1 MSRTT
6 KKKKNILQRDIN
18 PKHLLLVTAIF
29 GSIFTYVFIL
39 MYPKYTE
46 IKESYNKISIVEDEI
61 REYKISM
68 GSVDSK
74 NMELK
79 AITEEEKVKSSI
91 VNHKMQDGMFWIG
104 LSQLM
109 EKVDVKLLEYTL
121 SNSISY
127 DTFYAIPT
135 KLSVRGDYKSVR
147 TIMNYLENQENM
159 TQILDYRMETYI
171 KPKDQASNETTFT
184 KEPVNSARVFWVED
198 DSNVYHST
206 QFCPSLANNTKPLI
220 TGSVSDANKA
230 GKTVAHTEC
239 TATGNDTNTQVEDE
253 DPKAEG
259 DVEATFE
266 FVIYSLENPTIELE
280 NGDASEWKPGK
291 NNPFT
296 TTID

>member
-6 KKKKNILQRDIN
+6 KKKKNILQRDVN
-18 PKHLLLVTAIF
+18 PKHLLLITAIF
-29 GSIFTYVFIL
+29 GSIFTYVFLL
-39 MYPKYTE
+39 MYPKYID
-46 IKESYNKISIVEDEI
+46 IKDSYNKISIVEDEI
-61 REYKISM
+61 REYKINM
-68 GSVDSK
+68 GSIDSK

-121 SNSISY
+121 SDSISY
-127 DTFYAIPT
+127 DTFFAIPT

-171 KPKDQASNETTFT
+171 KPQEQSSTTTTFT
-184 KEPVNSARVFWVED
+184 KQAVNSASVFWIED
-198 DSNVYHST
+198 DSNIYHST
-206 QFCPSLANNTKPLI
+206 QFCPSLSNNTQPLI
-220 TGSVSDANKA
+220 NGSVSDANKA
-230 GKTVAHTEC
+230 EKTVAHSEC
-239 TATGNDTNTQVEDE
+239 CATGSELATEVETE
-253 DPKAEG
+253 ESKAEG
-259 DVEATFE
+259 DIEATFE
-266 FVIYSLENPTIELE
+266 FIIYSLENPTIELE